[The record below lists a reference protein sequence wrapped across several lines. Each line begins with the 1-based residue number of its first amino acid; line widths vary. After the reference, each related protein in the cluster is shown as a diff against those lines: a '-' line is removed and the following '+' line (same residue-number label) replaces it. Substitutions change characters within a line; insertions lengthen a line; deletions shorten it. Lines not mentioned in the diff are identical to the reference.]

1 MRPHSAKAA
10 AALLLAP
17 LAVTGCTTTGGP
29 PGSAGGDAIVLSVK
43 KTDIAG
49 GCDVEV
55 FETYPSD
62 LPTQA
67 RNLRISDAA
76 SPMSSGGTRGGATL
90 PRPADD
96 PRPVDNGDGTTT
108 FRVFQRG
115 YSPCRPV
122 PLEIEIGACRVGQ
135 CLPMRV
141 SDAPLPQGVTVKV
154 VQ

>member
-1 MRPHSAKAA
+1 MRHRSPKA
-10 AALLLAP
+10 
-17 LAVTGCTTTGGP
+17 LAVLAVAPFAATACTTTGGP
-29 PGSAGGDAIVLSVK
+29 PDGDKIVLSVE
-43 KTDIAG
+43 KTEIAG

-62 LPTQA
+62 LSTQA
-67 RNLRISDAA
+67 RDLRVSDAA
-76 SPMSSGGTRGGATL
+76 SPLSSGATMGGATL

-141 SDAPLPQGVTVKV
+141 SDASLPEGVTVRGIR
-154 VQ
+154 